1 MKSIND
7 VLNENN
13 FFKNLGIGRKS
24 IAQKFINKHQR
35 GLEGVKLGDDG
46 DIIVTKSKELILRNI
61 IFYLRDENETFE
73 NIVFRFEGDEELRI
87 SIEFINFRYK
97 GLDKFIDILNEI
109 RIFLGFN
116 PWYILPWFSLSFIYS
131 TKTDFRRI
139 IEKKYR
145 ITFVKPIFHC

>member
-1 MKSIND
+1 

-46 DIIVTKSKELILRNI
+46 DIIVTKFKELILRNI

-73 NIVFRFEGDEELRI
+73 NIVFRFEGDEELKVTI
-87 SIEFINFRYK
+87 GYINYKYNSLDGLIDTLNDLKGIIVGLDEIIVTK
-97 GLDKFIDILNEI
+97 GLFETHAYAILENHKRGGWKI
-109 RIFLGFN
+109 KK
-116 PWYILPWFSLSFIYS
+116 LS
-131 TKTDFRRI
+131 K
-139 IEKKYR
+139 
-145 ITFVKPIFHC
+145 

>member
-13 FFKNLGIGRKS
+13 FFKNLGIGRKL

-46 DIIVTKSKELILRNI
+46 DIIVTKFKELILRNI

-73 NIVFRFEGDEELRI
+73 NIVFRFEGDEELKI
-87 SIEFINFRYK
+87 SIEFIDFRYK
-97 GLDKFIDILNEI
+97 GLDKFIDILNSLKGVIIGLDKIIVVKEI
-109 RIFLGFN
+109 FDTYAVLENHKRGGWKI
-116 PWYILPWFSLSFIYS
+116 
-131 TKTDFRRI
+131 
-139 IEKKYR
+139 KKLH
-145 ITFVKPIFHC
+145 K

>member
-97 GLDKFIDILNEI
+97 GLDKFIDILNSLKGVIVGLDKIIVAKEI
-109 RIFLGFN
+109 FYTYAVLENHKRDGWKIKK
-116 PWYILPWFSLSFIYS
+116 LS
-131 TKTDFRRI
+131 K
-139 IEKKYR
+139 
-145 ITFVKPIFHC
+145 